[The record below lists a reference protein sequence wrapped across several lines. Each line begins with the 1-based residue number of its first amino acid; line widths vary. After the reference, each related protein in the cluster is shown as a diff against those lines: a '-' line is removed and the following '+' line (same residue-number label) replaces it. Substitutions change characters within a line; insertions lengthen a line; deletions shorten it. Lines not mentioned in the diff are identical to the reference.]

1 MITTGIFAIPLVSD
15 FFSEKKL
22 DWNRDWTNVLFTITS
37 ALGCIWG
44 LMAHSQFDIT
54 TKMIRNTWHSCSK
67 LDPFIG
73 EYDYKTLNPETN
85 HLEDGYAYHSLVDFW
100 DRENEVPHWL
110 DKGKYWNILLE
121 LRKINSNVRLEVTKD
136 ANLPFKRGKGNLVV
150 ILKKFDQADSPSK
163 KNEST
168 DNRNVIVRVIIPQW
182 LVINTEYKRFNV
194 FSQTEINTVTNIL
207 SDVNKNIPKII
218 DEIIFKEKPVLKNS
232 GNILTSLSTY
242 LNKSLPI
249 RIVYSKII
257 EILPGAKKRQIQ
269 YTNENL
275 SNISLDYLIESIL
288 LKARTTGINEESL
301 TKLHLLTQYLKKE
314 YDKLGLGEGSSEYHN
329 LHHSLEVAYMS
340 LNMLPKEIH
349 GYTITKRDYEIMLV
363 AALLHDY
370 DPVQGTTTYY
380 DLKYSRV
387 PTVPNTVEEIK
398 RKRIHDAYFLLNSEE
413 LVRFFRKYKS
423 PPLAEAQ
430 EFATTHPEMLN
441 GREAKIEGKI
451 VEALIWRTDYPFNE
465 NAYNNF
471 NQLLKEIDGQ
481 DFSVEKI
488 NLIAEIL
495 SLADLSVTYL
505 SSDPLLAWNRVVKL
519 YEELDFPLVEA
530 VSRTD
535 RFLSL
540 FSEGSLF
547 KDIISRKNF
556 PDVFRQKWD
565 NVYQFFHEG
574 NPSNKINNLI
584 LDAKTK
590 YEKINMDVSVS
601 NCYYLINTA
610 LQNKN
615 EYHIGIIKDKDEIKK
630 AQTKLS
636 GLQMENLE
644 ILPGNSDNILPF
656 IKDKSVDNFMIT
668 IFCDNSERRNNK
680 ERILKNLLH
689 SYKSKLSQD
698 GTIQIIV
705 ENEQDFGK
713 IMSLIPE
720 HDFKIINTSPKVPLG
735 ALNTDKS
742 RHTNDAKNVK
752 IIIIQKQ
759 QNNDNNMQR

>member
-15 FFSEKKL
+15 FILDKEF
-22 DWNRDWTNVLFTITS
+22 DWNRNWTNVLFTITS

-54 TKMIRNTWHSCSK
+54 TKLIRNTWHLCRK

-73 EYDYKTLNPETN
+73 EYDYATLNPETN
-85 HLEDGYAYHSLVDFW
+85 QLEDVYAYHSLVDFW

-110 DKGKYWNILLE
+110 DKGKYWKILLE
-121 LRKINSNVRLEVTKD
+121 LRKINKNVRLEVTKD
-136 ANLPFKRGKGNLVV
+136 ANLPFKRGKGNVV
-150 ILKKFDQADSPSK
+150 LILKKFNHVDSTGKRNEMPDN
-163 KNEST
+163 KNAIF
-168 DNRNVIVRVIIPQW
+168 RIIIPQW
-182 LVINTEYKRFNV
+182 LVINTEYKRFNM
-194 FSQTEINTVTNIL
+194 FSQTQINTVTNMI
-207 SDVNKNIPKII
+207 SGVNKNIPKVI

-249 RIVYSKII
+249 RIVYGKIK

-275 SNISLDYLIESIL
+275 SSLSLDYLIESIL
-288 LKARTTGINEESL
+288 LKAKSIDINEESL

-329 LHHSLEVAYMS
+329 LHHSLEVSYMS

-370 DPVQGTTTYY
+370 DPVHSTSHY
-380 DLKYSRV
+380 DLRYSRV
-387 PTVPNTVEEIK
+387 PTVANTIAEIK
-398 RKRIHDAYFLLNSEE
+398 RKRIHDAYCMLNSEE
-413 LVRFFRKYKS
+413 LIRFFRKYES
-423 PPLAEAQ
+423 PPLVDAQ

-441 GREAKIEGKI
+441 GKEDRIESKI
-451 VEALIWRTDYPFNE
+451 VEALIWRTDYPYNE

-471 NQLLKEIDGQ
+471 NQLLKEINDR

-505 SSDPLLAWNRVVKL
+505 SSDPLIAWNRVVKL

-535 RFLSL
+535 RFLSF

-590 YEKINMDVSVS
+590 YEKINMDVSTS
-601 NCYYLINTA
+601 NCDYLINTA

-615 EYHIGIIKDKDEIKK
+615 EYYIGIVKDKEEIIK
-630 AQTKLS
+630 AQAKLA
-636 GLQMENLE
+636 GLQVENLE
-644 ILPGNSDNILPF
+644 ILPGNPDNILPF
-656 IKDKSVDNFMIT
+656 IKDKFVDNFIIT
-668 IFCDNSERRNNK
+668 IFCDNSEKTVNK

-705 ENEQDFGK
+705 ENEMDFRK

-720 HDFKIINTSPKVPLG
+720 HGFKIVSTSDKVTLG
-735 ALNTDKS
+735 ALNPDKS
-742 RHTNDAKNVK
+742 KHTNHAKNVK
-752 IIIIQKQ
+752 IITIQKL
-759 QNNDNNMQR
+759 QNNNNNTQK